1 MKDFPECLNRLG
13 CMRDMIKE
21 HSFGNTGLIEW
32 GKQTLSL
39 SVCMATKALCLSVH
53 MDVCYD

>member
-32 GKQTLSL
+32 G
-39 SVCMATKALCLSVH
+39 ARNLCLK
-53 MDVCYD
+53 